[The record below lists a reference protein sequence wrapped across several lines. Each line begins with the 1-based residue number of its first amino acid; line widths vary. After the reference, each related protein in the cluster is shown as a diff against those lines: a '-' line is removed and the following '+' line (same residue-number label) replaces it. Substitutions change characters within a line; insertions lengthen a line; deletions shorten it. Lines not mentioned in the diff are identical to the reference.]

1 MFGSVWGCG
10 LGRSK
15 RSSNGFPFCLVV
27 WEMESWLLNSS
38 FICLSLNS
46 RSGYFVLMDASRML
60 PRQRGLVNIESNT
73 ALSA

>member
-1 MFGSVWGCG
+1 MFGSVWGCRW
-10 LGRSK
+10 GRSE
-15 RSSNGFPFCLVV
+15 RSSNRFPFWLVM
-27 WEMESWLLNSS
+27 WEMESWLLNFS
-38 FICLSLNS
+38 FICLSLSS